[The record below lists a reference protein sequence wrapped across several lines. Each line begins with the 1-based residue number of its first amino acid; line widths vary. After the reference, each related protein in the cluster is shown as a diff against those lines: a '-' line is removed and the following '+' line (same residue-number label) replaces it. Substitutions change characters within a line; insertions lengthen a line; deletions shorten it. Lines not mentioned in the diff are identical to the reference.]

1 MDRNRRQPSP
11 SGRSTAAE
19 GRSSICLTPTVHPS
33 AFVCGVDDFLKIY
46 LWLLLAPIAA
56 NYLLALSSQSTAGGF
71 TTLRSTS
78 LGLHLPLF
86 SWIST
91 FRLWQTSKSYWLT
104 KFAMG
109 KLIFYD
115 FSQCRHIL
123 HLYHKNT
130 IRISLNFFVTDLRS
144 TDLPRLGFPIKA
156 NGGNG
161 DWQASGRWAPSCRPL
176 HQPDPGQCRR
186 EGPLIHVD
194 ECVYWQWSVHM
205 KLFLW
210 SGTGIEQ
217 ERPWAC
223 SFRGPA
229 EYALYSFVCSKL
241 Q

>member
-1 MDRNRRQPSP
+1 MCSGCICSNKNTMSNLHASNWLSQQMCVSSRTAQKSTTQSTPVVQIKLMDRNRRQPSP

-56 NYLLALSSQSTAGGF
+56 NSLLALSSQSTAGGF
-71 TTLRSTS
+71 TTLRATS

-144 TDLPRLGFPIKA
+144 TDLPR
-156 NGGNG
+156 
-161 DWQASGRWAPSCRPL
+161 
-176 HQPDPGQCRR
+176 
-186 EGPLIHVD
+186 
-194 ECVYWQWSVHM
+194 
-205 KLFLW
+205 
-210 SGTGIEQ
+210 
-217 ERPWAC
+217 
-223 SFRGPA
+223 
-229 EYALYSFVCSKL
+229 
-241 Q
+241 